1 MFNVRRTNMLQVAN
15 SYGKHIQVNG
25 TTLWVED
32 TGEADLPV
40 VLCLHSCFLDGSMF
54 DGLVQAAEG
63 KFRVIR
69 PDFRGQGGSALDDV
83 DIITMDQC
91 ADDME
96 ALIEKMEL
104 SSINVMAQSMG
115 GDVAFRLI
123 ARRQAL
129 FRSLVVAGSSACGEP
144 PEQGARFAQWVVD
157 AGEQGFVGEILDMT
171 MEVMFG
177 KTTRHNPEKQEL
189 VAYWRDRIQALPK
202 TLRPAMKGV
211 MHRESSV
218 ALLAS
223 ITIPVLIIN
232 GEEDMPR
239 PPAWSDEMKRELPN
253 SKLIRL
259 SKIGHSPTLEAP
271 EQVLPAIIDFFSD
284 PRV

>member
-1 MFNVRRTNMLQVAN
+1 MLQVAIAKSHN
-15 SYGKHIQVNG
+15 IQVNG

-32 TGEADLPV
+32 TGETELPV
-40 VLCLHSCFLDGSMF
+40 ILCLHSCFLDGSMF
-54 DGLVQAAEG
+54 DQLVEAASG

-69 PDFRGQGGSALDDV
+69 PDFRGQGRSALHDV

-91 ADDME
+91 ADDIE
-96 ALIEKMEL
+96 ALIDALGIDE
-104 SSINVMAQSMG
+104 INVMAQSMG

-123 ARRQAL
+123 ARRQEL
-129 FRSLVVAGSSACGEP
+129 FRSLIVAGSSACGEP

-171 MEVMFG
+171 MKVMFG
-177 KTTRHNPEKQEL
+177 ETTRNNPEKQQL
-189 VAYWRDRIQALPK
+189 VAYWRKRIEALPK
-202 TLRPAMKGV
+202 ALRPAMKGV

-218 ALLAS
+218 ALLPS
-223 ITIPVLIIN
+223 INIPVLIIN

-239 PPAWSDEMKRELPN
+239 PPAWSDEMKRELPH
-253 SKLIRL
+253 SKLLRL

-271 EQVLPAIIDFFSD
+271 EQVLPAIIEFFTH
-284 PRV
+284 PQV

>member
-1 MFNVRRTNMLQVAN
+1 MLQVAN
-15 SYGKHIQVNG
+15 SHGKHIQVNG

-32 TGEADLPV
+32 TGEANLPI
-40 VLCLHSCFLDGSMF
+40 VLCLHSCFLDGTMF
-54 DGLVQAAEG
+54 EGLVQAAAG

-69 PDFRGQGGSALDDV
+69 PDFRGQGKSALDDV
-83 DIITMDQC
+83 DIITMDKC
-91 ADDME
+91 ADDIE
-96 ALIEKMEL
+96 ALIEIMEL
-104 SSINVMAQSMG
+104 DSINVMAQSMG

-123 ARRQAL
+123 ARRQEL

-157 AGEQGFVGEILDMT
+157 AGERGFVGDILDMT

-177 KTTRHNPEKQEL
+177 KTTRNNPDKQEL
-189 VAYWRDRIQALPK
+189 VAYWRDRIEALPK
-202 TLRPAMKGV
+202 SLRPAMKGV

-218 ALLAS
+218 DLLSS
-223 ITIPVLIIN
+223 IKIPVLIIN

-271 EQVLPAIIDFFSD
+271 ELVLPAIIDFYSN

>member
-1 MFNVRRTNMLQVAN
+1 MQQLAATK
-15 SYGKHIQVNG
+15 GKNIQVNG
-25 TTLWVED
+25 TTLWVAD
-32 TGEADLPV
+32 TGEAELPV
-40 VLCLHSCFLDGSMF
+40 VLCLHSCFLDGTMF
-54 DGLVQAAEG
+54 DGLVQAAAG

-69 PDFRGQGGSALDDV
+69 PDFRGQGKSALHDV
-83 DIITMDQC
+83 DIITMDDC
-91 ADDME
+91 ADDML
-96 ALIEKMEL
+96 ALIDAMQLKD
-104 SSINVMAQSMG
+104 INVMAQSMG

-157 AGEQGFVGEILDMT
+157 AGEQGFTGEILDMT

-177 KTTRHNPEKQEL
+177 KTTRNKPDKQAL
-189 VAYWRDRIQALPK
+189 MAYWRERIAALPK

-211 MHRESSV
+211 MHRETSV
-218 ALLAS
+218 PLLPS
-223 ITIPVLIIN
+223 IRIPVLIIN

-253 SKLIRL
+253 AKLMRL

-271 EQVLPAIIDFFSD
+271 EQVLPAIIAFYSN
-284 PRV
+284 PSV

>member
-1 MFNVRRTNMLQVAN
+1 MLPNAN
-15 SYGKHIQVNG
+15 SHDKNVQVNG
-25 TTLWVED
+25 TKLWVAD
-32 TGEADLPV
+32 TGEAHLPV
-40 VLCLHSCFLDGSMF
+40 VLCLHSCFLDGTMF
-54 DGLVQAAEG
+54 DGLVEAAAG

-69 PDFRGQGGSALDDV
+69 PDFRGQGKSALDDV

-91 ADDME
+91 ADDMA
-96 ALIEKMEL
+96 ALIEVMQLKD
-104 SSINVMAQSMG
+104 INVMAQSMG

-123 ARRQAL
+123 AKRQNL

-157 AGEQGFVGEILDMT
+157 AGEQGFTGDILDMT

-177 KTTRHNPEKQEL
+177 KTTRNNLEKQVL
-189 VAYWRDRIQALPK
+189 IAYWRKRIEALPK

-218 ALLAS
+218 VLLSS
-223 ITIPVLIIN
+223 INIPVLIIN

-239 PPAWSDEMKRELPN
+239 PPAWSDEMKRELPH

-259 SKIGHSPTLEAP
+259 SGIGHSPTLEAP
-271 EQVLPAIIDFFSD
+271 EQVLPAIIEFFSN

>member
-1 MFNVRRTNMLQVAN
+1 MLQVAN

>member
-1 MFNVRRTNMLQVAN
+1 MLEVAN
-15 SYGKHIQVNG
+15 SHGKHIQVNG

-32 TGEADLPV
+32 TGEANLPI
-40 VLCLHSCFLDGSMF
+40 VLCLHSCFLDGTMF
-54 DGLVQAAEG
+54 EGLVQAAAG

-69 PDFRGQGGSALDDV
+69 PDFRGQGKSALDDV
-83 DIITMDQC
+83 DIITMDKC
-91 ADDME
+91 ADDIE
-96 ALIEKMEL
+96 ALIERMEL
-104 SSINVMAQSMG
+104 DSINVMAQSMG

-123 ARRQAL
+123 ARRQEL

-157 AGEQGFVGEILDMT
+157 AGERGFVGDILDMT

-177 KTTRHNPEKQEL
+177 KTTRNNPDKQAL
-189 VAYWRDRIQALPK
+189 VAYWRDRIEVLPK
-202 TLRPAMKGV
+202 SLRPAMKGV

-218 ALLAS
+218 ELLSS
-223 ITIPVLIIN
+223 IKIPVLIIN

-253 SKLIRL
+253 SKLMRL

-271 EQVLPAIIDFFSD
+271 ELVLPAIIDFYAD

>member
-1 MFNVRRTNMLQVAN
+1 MSQTTATKGKNVE
-15 SYGKHIQVNG
+15 VNG

-32 TGEADLPV
+32 TGENDLPV

-54 DGLVQAAEG
+54 DGLVRAASG
-63 KFRVIR
+63 KFRVVR
-69 PDFRGQGGSALDDV
+69 PDFRGQGKSALDDV

-104 SSINVMAQSMG
+104 KSINVMAQSMG

-123 ARRQAL
+123 ARRQEL

-157 AGEQGFVGEILDMT
+157 AGEKGFTGDILEMT

-177 KTTRHNPEKQEL
+177 KTTREDPEKQPM
-189 VAYWRDRIQALPK
+189 VAYWRDRIRALPK
-202 TLRPAMKGV
+202 ELRPAMKGV
-211 MHRESSV
+211 MHRETSVPLLSS
-218 ALLAS
+218 
-223 ITIPVLIIN
+223 IKIPVLIIN

-253 SKLIRL
+253 AKLIRL

-271 EQVLPAIIDFFSD
+271 EQVLPAIIDFYSN